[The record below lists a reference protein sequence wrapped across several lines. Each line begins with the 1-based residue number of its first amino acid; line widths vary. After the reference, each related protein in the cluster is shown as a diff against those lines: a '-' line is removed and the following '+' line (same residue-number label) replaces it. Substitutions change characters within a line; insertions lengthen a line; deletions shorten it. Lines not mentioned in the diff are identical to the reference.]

1 MEESGKEV
9 MMFKINLI
17 GFLLAMGLSLIS
29 TPLIIKL
36 AFKIGAIDKPDN
48 RKIHKTPTPRL
59 GGVGIFS
66 SFIITL
72 IVVEYFFPQANIS
85 GLNNN
90 LNLLL
95 ISLSLIIVLLLGIF
109 DDVRTLKPGPKF
121 FIQLIA
127 ATLIYVSGFQISSIT
142 NPFTEQLFYL
152 GIFSFPLTILWITGI
167 TNAFNLID
175 GLDGLATGIAVIA
188 GLTIFAISLLNN
200 DITSAVIGMTLAG
213 SLFGFLRFNF
223 NPAKIFLGDSGSL
236 FVGFSLAILSI
247 QSSTKGSTAFSLIIA
262 LLALGIPIIDT
273 LMSMLR
279 RMLAWFLPGQ
289 QLKSSMTKKLYSMFL
304 PDKRHIHHQLLA
316 SGFSQRTT
324 VIMLYLVSSAL
335 GVCAVLVTAGSL
347 NASLIIIGVGFFL
360 VVAARKLGYKEIALF
375 RNGILLKLYS
385 LTILK
390 HSAFQFCLD
399 ALSIITALM
408 LSYILTISTY
418 QTVFFNPGPP
428 EFIAAGVII
437 LIQLSAFVFGGLYK
451 RKIVLLGLGDF
462 LQIFRAV
469 LIAVLIT
476 VLIMSF
482 APFLSA
488 ASHANIFMMLDF
500 YFLISMVAGSRI
512 LFHALNYLFN
522 RESAEG
528 KRILIYGADWKGMI
542 ALQTLLQ
549 LEQNKKIPVGFL
561 DDDPELE
568 GKFMNGYPIYGG
580 HWKIEGLL
588 KKGKFDEIVMTKE
601 KTEFE
606 ILNRIKK
613 ITDRYNVP
621 VHVSKINFENMDS
634 ISVNRKQKN
643 ISLKDSGKLT
653 PKIV

>member
-1 MEESGKEV
+1 
-9 MMFKINLI
+9 MFKINI
-17 GFLLAMGLSLIS
+17 VGFLLAMGLSLIS
-29 TPLIIKL
+29 TPPIIKL
-36 AFKIGAIDKPDN
+36 AVRIGAVDKPDY
-48 RKIHKTPTPRL
+48 RKIHKIPTPRL
-59 GGVGIFS
+59 GGLGIFV
-66 SFIITL
+66 SFIFTL
-72 IVVEYFFPQANIS
+72 LVVEYFFPQANVL
-85 GLNNN
+85 GLNNK

-95 ISLSLIIVLLLGIF
+95 IVVSLTLVLIIGIC
-109 DDVRTLKPGPKF
+109 DDIWNLKPGRKF
-121 FIQLIA
+121 FFQIIA
-127 ATLIYVSGFQISSIT
+127 ASLIYLAGFQISTIT
-142 NPFTEQLFYL
+142 NPFTGELFHL

-188 GLTIFAISLLNN
+188 GLTIFAISLMNN
-200 DITSAVIGMTLAG
+200 DTTSAVIGMSLAG

-236 FVGFSLAILSI
+236 FVGFLLAILSI

-262 LLALGIPIIDT
+262 LLALGVPIIDT

-279 RMLAWFLPGQ
+279 RILAWFLPGQ
-289 QLKSSMTKKLYSMFL
+289 QVKCSIAKKLYSMFL

-324 VIMLYLVSSAL
+324 VIMLYLVSSAF
-335 GVCAVLVTAGSL
+335 GICAVLVTAGRL
-347 NASLIIIGVGFFL
+347 NASLIIIGLIIFL
-360 VVAARKLGYKEIALF
+360 AAVARKLGYKEMALF

-390 HSAFQFCLD
+390 HFALQFFLD
-399 ALSIITALM
+399 VLSIVASLT
-408 LSYILTISTY
+408 LSYTLTIATFKP
-418 QTVFFNPGPP
+418 VFFNPGTP
-428 EFIAAGVII
+428 ELLATGSII
-437 LIQLSAFVFGGLYK
+437 IIQLGAFIIEGLYK
-451 RKIVLLGLGDF
+451 RKIILLGLGDF
-462 LQIFRAV
+462 LKILRAV
-469 LIAVLIT
+469 LTAVLIT
-476 VLIMSF
+476 AFIMSF

-488 ASHANIFMMLDF
+488 FSHINIFMMLDF

-512 LFHALNYLFN
+512 LFHALNYLFK
-522 RESAEG
+522 RELVEG
-528 KRILIYGADWKGMI
+528 KKIVIYGADWKGMI

-549 LEQNKKIPVGFL
+549 LEQNKRIPVGFL

-580 HWKIEGLL
+580 HWKLEGLL
-588 KKGKFDEIVMTKE
+588 RKGSVDEIVLAKD

-621 VHVSKINFENMDS
+621 VHVPKINFENLDT
-634 ISVNRKQKN
+634 IQ
-643 ISLKDSGKLT
+643 KDSRPEDIILKKNRKLT
-653 PKIV
+653 PRIV